1 MIVKGKYRKSKIY
14 LYESVNLKDNTEIKL
29 NILPGFE
36 LVKYFGIMKNAYEGS
51 SVNFINELRKPRA
64 ARLSD
69 ASN

>member
-1 MIVKGKYRKSKIY
+1 
-14 LYESVNLKDNTEIKL
+14 
-29 NILPGFE
+29 
-36 LVKYFGIMKNAYEGS
+36 MKNAYEGS